1 MTTRTRPVIPR
12 TTVEQWA
19 VLAAVIDEGGFAP
32 AAEALGRSQ
41 SSVSY
46 MVRQLQEHV
55 PVALLETKGRRAVLT
70 PAGETLLR
78 RARAVLGDVASVESL
93 AASLAQGWEP
103 EVRVAVEQIFPTP
116 LLLRA
121 LEAFA
126 PVSRGSRVE
135 IVESVL
141 SGTVDALIRRE
152 VELAI
157 TGHVPTGFLGEPLM
171 PIEFVAVAAPSHPL
185 HALGRT
191 ITTEDLKAHRQVV
204 VRDSG
209 VRRRMDGGWLGSEQ
223 RWTVTNRWT
232 QIEMLKAGLGFA
244 WVPREHVWEE
254 LANDQLRPLPL
265 VEGGVRRIEIQMI
278 HADRDSAGPATREFA
293 RLLRETASAECAAR
307 LAKKQ

>member
-1 MTTRTRPVIPR
+1 MTSRTPPLLPR

-46 MVRQLQEHV
+46 AVQQLQQHV
-55 PVALLETKGRRAVLT
+55 PVPLLETKGRRAVLT

-78 RARAVLGDVASVESL
+78 RARAVITDVASVESL

-116 LLLRA
+116 LLLKT

-126 PVSRGSRVE
+126 PIARGSRVE

-157 TGHVPTGFLGEPLM
+157 TGHAPPGFLGEPLM
-171 PIEFVAVAAPSHPL
+171 PIEFVAVAAPAHPL
-185 HALGRT
+185 HVLGRALDT
-191 ITTEDLKAHRQVV
+191 ADLKAHRQVV

-209 VRRRMDGGWLGSEQ
+209 VRRRMDGGWLGSED

-232 QIEMLKAGLGFA
+232 QLEILKAGLGFA

-254 LANDQLRPLPL
+254 LANDVLRALPL
-265 VEGGVRRIEIQMI
+265 VEGGVRRIEILLI

-293 RLLRETASAECAAR
+293 RLLRETTRAECAR
-307 LAKKQ
+307 RGTRKE